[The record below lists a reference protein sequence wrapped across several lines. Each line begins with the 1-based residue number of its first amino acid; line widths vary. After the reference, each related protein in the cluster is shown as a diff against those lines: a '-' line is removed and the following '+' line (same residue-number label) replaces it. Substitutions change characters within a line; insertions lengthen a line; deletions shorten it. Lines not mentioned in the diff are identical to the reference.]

1 MTDRGTQFILFVVD
15 KYLQISI
22 LKPVA
27 VAEWLAQLTDMPDV
41 SRSAL
46 SSYLWGVLVLLVSV
60 QILVRLD
67 CFSHSI
73 TMEV

>member
-1 MTDRGTQFILFVVD
+1 M
-15 KYLQISI
+15 KLQNSY
-22 LKPVA
+22 K
-27 VAEWLAQLTDMPDV
+27 EV
-41 SRSAL
+41 SM
-46 SSYLWGVLVLLVSV
+46 GVLVLLICV

>member
-1 MTDRGTQFILFVVD
+1 MCTCLLLVLLF
-15 KYLQISI
+15 S
-22 LKPVA
+22 
-27 VAEWLAQLTDMPDV
+27 
-41 SRSAL
+41 
-46 SSYLWGVLVLLVSV
+46 SSYFFNLFLEKIGRIIDLVPIFVLETSSPWKSWGVLVLLVSV